1 MKRLLCALF
10 LRLYPKSFRDEYG
23 REWRELAARRGFLSL
38 VGDTLREVPV
48 QWRHRASGGQATG
61 RKGGGSLGTTLQD
74 ARFGLRTLR
83 KRPLFTLMAVGTL
96 SLGIGSATAMFSVV
110 EGVLLRGL
118 PFENPEELVSV
129 WQTYPEW
136 RGNPDLAP
144 MWDWG
149 YLAYPGFERWRDG
162 QTQLQ
167 GVAVHASTARNLTS
181 PGDVER
187 ITVGVASAS
196 LFSVLGVQPVLGRGF
211 LPEED
216 QAGTAP
222 VAVLSHAFWQ
232 ERFGGDEG
240 VLRSTIGLNQTH
252 FEVVGILPRHFEL
265 RGLGFF
271 GSGGAKPVWIPTGAD
286 GYRRAE
292 NSHSYEA
299 VGRLKPGVTLPQVAG
314 EARSL
319 IPAPDEDPGHSVRAE
334 SWIELQRAGLWSP
347 LLLLLGASG
356 ILLLIAAG
364 NVATLLLGEAA
375 GRRHE
380 MATRT
385 ALGAGRRRLVR
396 QLLTESILLGMG
408 GSLLGIG
415 VAIAGTHFLLAM
427 APALPRLDQVSVNGS
442 VLFFAVGLGVLSS
455 LVFGLAPALHLA
467 GSGARQTL
475 ATGWRSGPRGGNSL
489 QKGLI
494 AAELAL
500 TMVLLVSGVL
510 VVRSLDRLLAVETG
524 FQAEQLV
531 MARVNLPGYR
541 FGGMTERALR
551 VEEIQETLSA
561 LPGVTAASGTSS
573 LPFYNNPNALSYGI
587 EGRPAP
593 EGTAPHASVMDV
605 LPGFFETMGIRI
617 MEGRPIQDSD
627 RSDGQPVA
635 VISETFARRHWPDES
650 PLGARI
656 LFGDTLLV
664 VGVAAD
670 VIHESLESK
679 PSAILYLPFFR
690 SAGPSINF
698 LVRTTGAPEALYGMI
713 REAIHSVDREIPITR
728 TGTVTSLVLASAR
741 DARFRALLL
750 AVFAACASLLAC
762 AGVFGVT
769 SRAVAQRQKELGV
782 RKALGA
788 GAGGLVRLSL
798 LGAAG
803 PGVVGVASG
812 LVITLFTSGFLRG
825 FLFEV
830 QPWDPAT
837 YGLVAGVLMAIVFLA
852 ALFPARKAGRVEP
865 MEVLREE

>member
-1 MKRLLCALF
+1 MKKLLCALF
-10 LRLYPKSFRDEYG
+10 LRIYPRSFRSEYG
-23 REWRELAARRGFLSL
+23 KEWMELAIRRGLLSL
-38 VGDTLREVPV
+38 TADTLRTAPGLWWQRNWGAEP
-48 QWRHRASGGQATG
+48 SGG
-61 RKGGGSLGTTLQD
+61 KGGGSLETVLRD
-74 ARFGLRTLR
+74 VRFGLRTLR

-96 SLGIGSATAMFSVV
+96 GLGIGSATAIFSVV

-118 PFENPEELVSV
+118 PFEYPEELVSV

-136 RGNPDLAP
+136 KENPDLAP

-149 YLAYPGFERWRDG
+149 YLAYPGYERWRDG

-167 GVAVHASTARNLTS
+167 GVAIHASTARNLTS

-196 LFSVLGVQPVLGRGF
+196 LFSVLGVQPVIGRGF

-222 VAVLSHAFWQ
+222 VAVLSYAIWQ
-232 ERFGGDEG
+232 ERFGGDEN
-240 VLRSTIGLNQTH
+240 VLGSTIGLNETP
-252 FEVVGILPRHFEL
+252 FEVVGVLPEHFEL
-265 RGLGFF
+265 LGLGFF

-292 NSHSYEA
+292 TSHSYEA
-299 VGRLKPGVTLPQVAG
+299 VGRLKPGVTLPQVAA

-319 IPAPDEDPGHSVRAE
+319 IPAPDEDPEHSVRAE
-334 SWIELQRAGLWSP
+334 SWIELQHAGLWSP

-356 ILLLIAAG
+356 ILLLIALA
-364 NVATLLLGEAA
+364 NVATLLLGEAT

-396 QLLTESILLGMG
+396 QLLTESVLLGLG
-408 GSLLGIG
+408 GSLLGLG
-415 VAIAGTHFLLAM
+415 VAVAGTRFLLAL
-427 APALPRLDQVSVNGS
+427 APALPRLQQVSVNGS
-442 VLFFAVGLGVLSS
+442 VLLFAVGLGLLSS

-467 GSGARQTL
+467 LGGAPQAL
-475 ATGWRSGPRGGNSL
+475 ASGWRSGSGSRSAF

-500 TMVLLVSGVL
+500 TMVLLVSGTL
-510 VVRSLDRLLAVETG
+510 LVRSLDRLLSVDTG
-524 FQAEQLV
+524 FRAEQLV
-531 MARVNLPGYR
+531 MARVSLPRYR
-541 FGGMTERALR
+541 FGDMMERAMR
-551 VEEIQETLSA
+551 VEEIQETLMA
-561 LPGVTAASGTSS
+561 LPGVTAASGTNS

-587 EGRPAP
+587 EGRPDP
-593 EGTAPHASVMDV
+593 EGTLPHASAMGV

-617 MEGRPIQDSD
+617 VQGRPIQDSD
-627 RSDGQPVA
+627 RMDTPPVA
-635 VISETFARRHWPDES
+635 VISETLARRHWADES

-670 VIHESLESK
+670 VIHESLDSD
-679 PSAILYLPFFR
+679 PLATLYLPVFR
-690 SAGPSINF
+690 GVGSSINF
-698 LVRTTGAPEALYGMI
+698 LVRTTGTPEALYGMI
-713 REAIHSVDREIPITR
+713 RQAIHSVDGEIPITR
-728 TGTVTSLVLASAR
+728 TGTVTSLILASAR
-741 DARFRALLL
+741 DARFRAMLL
-750 AVFAACASLLAC
+750 AVFAVCASLLAG

-798 LGAAG
+798 LGAAR
-803 PGVVGVASG
+803 PSVLGVAAG
-812 LVITLFTSGFLRG
+812 LVITFFSSGFLRS

-837 YGLVAGVLMAIVFLA
+837 YGLVAGLLMAIVLLA

-865 MEVLREE
+865 MKVLREE